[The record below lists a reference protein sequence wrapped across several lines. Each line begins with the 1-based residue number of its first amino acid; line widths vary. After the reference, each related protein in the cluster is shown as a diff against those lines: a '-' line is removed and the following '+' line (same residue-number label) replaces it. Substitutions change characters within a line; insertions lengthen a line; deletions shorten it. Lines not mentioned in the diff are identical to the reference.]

1 MDEENIEIK
10 PKKSVTIQPEMI
22 VEVRK
27 VFDIFD
33 EDRDGKITTK
43 ELGSKYG
50 TRLWNFL
57 STKLSSLT
65 L

>member
-43 ELGSKYG
+43 ELGSKYR
-50 TRLWNFL
+50 TSLWN
-57 STKLSSLT
+57 
-65 L
+65 

>member
-50 TRLWNFL
+50 TWLWNFL
-57 STKLSSLT
+57 STKLSNLT

>member
-50 TRLWNFL
+50 TLLWNFL
-57 STKLSSLT
+57 STKLSNLT

>member
-43 ELGSKYG
+43 ELGSKYR
-50 TRLWNFL
+50 TSLWNFL
-57 STKLSSLT
+57 STKLSNLT

>member
-1 MDEENIEIK
+1 MEEENILEIK

-50 TRLWNFL
+50 T
-57 STKLSSLT
+57 
-65 L
+65 